1 MSSHGAR
8 KNILLTL
15 FRAASMLD
23 PCVTLVTIGSEQS
36 GATADSEATVANQA
50 SLLLTGAR
58 VFEATGNEPI
68 PNGCVWIEGDAIK
81 RVGSANQFSDVPD
94 DVRRIELG
102 GKFVMPGLIESHAHL
117 SYWNAQKLEDL
128 DLKSPVERT
137 TLRAA
142 ANARTMLRSG
152 YTSACSFGTLANV
165 DVELRDAIEAGVTPG
180 PRYLAC
186 GRDVVGTA
194 GMVDW
199 NPDFIKLGMEGL
211 GMVANGPWEVRSAV
225 RTIRKTNADTVKLY
239 IDGENMTEHDLPGE
253 CSYTLEEISAA
264 CDEAHR
270 RGLRVVCHSR
280 AAEAVKLAVRGGVDV
295 IGHANYLDDE
305 ALDLLREA
313 RHRTWVT
320 PAVHWQVGLYS
331 DGPKFG
337 VDPAALDAM
346 GYRRELEETQ
356 VSVRKLR
363 AAGVRVL
370 PGGDFG
376 FAWTAHGTYARDLEN
391 FVELFGYT
399 PLDALLGATRDA
411 AAMVGFGGRVGTL
424 ESGKFADLI
433 VVDGD
438 PLSDIRVLQDH
449 ARIVAVMK
457 GGEFFHDA
465 LENRPMFPTPHET
478 AGAPGE
484 DRLLVVA
491 H

>member
-1 MSSHGAR
+1 MAPESE
-8 KNILLTL
+8 LVL
-15 FRAASMLD
+15 FNGRIFD
-23 PCVTLVTIGSEQS
+23 GS
-36 GATADSEATVANQA
+36 
-50 SLLLTGAR
+50 
-58 VFEATGNEPI
+58 GNEPI
-68 PNGCVWIEGDAIK
+68 PSGAVWIRGDEIL
-81 RVGSANQFSDVPD
+81 RVGSCAAVGSIPD
-94 DVRRIELG
+94 DVRRIDLQG
-102 GKFVMPGLIESHAHL
+102 RFVMPGLIESHAHL

-142 ANARTMLRSG
+142 VNARTMLRSG
-152 YTSACSFGTLANV
+152 YTSACSFGTLANI
-165 DVELRDAIEAGVTPG
+165 DVELRDAINAEVCEG

-186 GRDVVGTA
+186 GRDVTGTA

-199 NPDFIKLGMEGL
+199 NPDFAKLGMEGL
-211 GMVANGPWEVRSAV
+211 GMIANGPWEVRSAV

-270 RGLRVVCHSR
+270 RGLRVVAHAR

-295 IGHANYLDDE
+295 VGHANYLDDE

-320 PAVHWQVGLYS
+320 PAVHWQVGLYKY
-331 DGPKFG
+331 GPNFG
-337 VDPAALDAM
+337 VDPAALDTM

-356 VSVRKLR
+356 VSVRR
-363 AAGVRVL
+363 MREAGVRVL

-376 FAWTAHGTYARDLEN
+376 FAWTAHGTYAHDLQN

-399 PLDALLGATRDA
+399 STDALLAATRDA
-411 AAMVGFGGRVGTL
+411 ATMVGFGGRVGTL
-424 ESGKFADLI
+424 EAGKFADLI

-438 PLSDIRVLQDH
+438 PIADITILQDH
-449 ARIVAVMK
+449 GRIVAVMK
-457 GGEFFHDA
+457 GGKFYHDA
-465 LENRPMFPTPHET
+465 LEGRPMFPAMRNDVDAH
-478 AGAPGE
+478 GE
-484 DRLLVVA
+484 ERLLVVA